1 MDNYAIELLH
11 ITKVFPGIVAN
22 DDITLRVRYG
32 EIHALLGENG
42 AGKSTL
48 MSVLFGLYQPEE
60 GEILVNGKKAEI
72 KNPRTANALGIGMV
86 HQHFM
91 LVQNFTV
98 LENIV
103 LGVETAKHGVLQME
117 EARKKVLALSERYG
131 LKVDLDAK
139 IEDITVGMQQRT
151 EILKM
156 LYRDFEGDANA
167 A

>member
-60 GEILVNGKKAEI
+60 GEILVMIGYVTYVGNTSMEVEIDSYVERGDGMRYLVNRAFSVMVAVDKNERPTRIPGLIIHTEAE
-72 KNPRTANALGIGMV
+72 KGRHEAALLRRDM
-86 HQHFM
+86 
-91 LVQNFTV
+91 
-98 LENIV
+98 
-103 LGVETAKHGVLQME
+103 
-117 EARKKVLALSERYG
+117 RKERR
-131 LKVDLDAK
+131 DA
-139 IEDITVGMQQRT
+139 G
-151 EILKM
+151 
-156 LYRDFEGDANA
+156 F
-167 A
+167 